1 MKKEIFK
8 SFDGTELVC
17 QLWDEVE
24 SPKGVVQLSH
34 GMAEHIERYDAF
46 AQYLNKNGFIVF
58 GDNHRAH
65 GETAGDHVGYQDGNI
80 FEDTAQDLITI
91 TKMLKEKY
99 NLPVVLIGHS
109 YGSFLSQRYLELN
122 GEAVGVILS
131 GSAKMSGLL
140 PAVGKMLANMI
151 YTENNA
157 KEPATTMDKM
167 SFGSYNK
174 PFAQDGEFAWLSRD
188 LENNKKYVADPLCG
202 TVMSNAFF
210 KYFMDGLANMYKKE
224 NLAHI
229 KKESKIRIFSG
240 AKDPVGSAGKSTTAL
255 YNMYKQL
262 GVEDVEIKLYTDA
275 RHEILNEI
283 NKEEVYKDML
293 DAINYFIA

>member
-24 SPKGVVQLSH
+24 APKGVVQLSH

-58 GDNHRAH
+58 GENHRAH

-80 FEDTAQDLITI
+80 FEDTAQDLIAI

-99 NLPVVLIGHS
+99 NLPVVLLGHS

-122 GEAVGVILS
+122 GDAVGVILS
-131 GSAKMSGLL
+131 GSAKMSGML
-140 PAVGKMLANMI
+140 PAVGKMVANII
-151 YTENNA
+151 YSENNA
-157 KEPATTMDKM
+157 KEPGTTMDKL

-174 PFAQDGEFAWLSRD
+174 PFKADGEFAWLSRD
-188 LENNKKYVADPLCG
+188 LENNKKYVADPLSG
-202 TVMSNAFF
+202 MVMSNAFF

-224 NLAHI
+224 NLALV
-229 KKESKIRIFSG
+229 KKDSKIRIFSG
-240 AKDPVGSAGKSTTAL
+240 DKDPVGSNGKSPVAL
-255 YNMYKQL
+255 CDMYKGL
-262 GVEDVEIKLYTDA
+262 GIADVKVKLYPDA

-293 DAINYFIA
+293 DAINYFLA

>member
-24 SPKGVVQLSH
+24 APKGVVQLSH

-80 FEDTAQDLITI
+80 FEDTAQDLIAI

-99 NLPVVLIGHS
+99 NLPVVLLGHS

-122 GEAVGVILS
+122 GDAVGVILS

-140 PAVGKMLANMI
+140 PAVGKMVANII
-151 YTENNA
+151 YSEDNA
-157 KEPATTMDKM
+157 KEPGTTMDKL

-174 PFAQDGEFAWLSRD
+174 PFKADGEFAWLSRD
-188 LENNKKYVADPLCG
+188 LENNKKYVADPLSG
-202 TVMSNAFF
+202 MVMSNAFF

-224 NLAHI
+224 NLALV
-229 KKESKIRIFSG
+229 KKDAKIRIFSG
-240 AKDPVGSAGKSTTAL
+240 DKDPVGSNGKSPVAL
-255 YNMYKQL
+255 CDMYKGL
-262 GVEDVEIKLYTDA
+262 GIADVKVKLYPDA

-293 DAINYFIA
+293 DAINYFLA

>member
-24 SPKGVVQLSH
+24 APKGVVQLSH

-80 FEDTAQDLITI
+80 FEDTAQDLIAI

-99 NLPVVLIGHS
+99 NLPVVLLGHS

-122 GEAVGVILS
+122 GDAVGVILS

-140 PAVGKMLANMI
+140 PAVGKMVANII
-151 YTENNA
+151 YSEDNA
-157 KEPATTMDKM
+157 KEPGTTMDKL

-174 PFAQDGEFAWLSRD
+174 PFKADGEFAWLSRD
-188 LENNKKYVADPLCG
+188 LENNKKYVADPLSG
-202 TVMSNAFF
+202 MVMSSAFF

-224 NLAHI
+224 NLALV
-229 KKESKIRIFSG
+229 KKDAKIRIFSG
-240 AKDPVGSAGKSTTAL
+240 DKDPVGSNGKSPVAL
-255 YNMYKQL
+255 CDMYKGL
-262 GVEDVEIKLYTDA
+262 GIADVKVKLYPDA

-293 DAINYFIA
+293 DAINYFLA

>member
-24 SPKGVVQLSH
+24 APKGVVQLSH

-65 GETAGDHVGYQDGNI
+65 GETAGAHVGYQDGNI
-80 FEDTAQDLITI
+80 FEDTAQDLIAI

-99 NLPVVLIGHS
+99 NLPVVLLGHS

-122 GEAVGVILS
+122 GDAVGVILS
-131 GSAKMSGLL
+131 GSAKMSGIL
-140 PAVGKMLANMI
+140 PAVGKMVANII
-151 YTENNA
+151 YSEDNA
-157 KEPATTMDKM
+157 KEPGKTMDKL

-174 PFAQDGEFAWLSRD
+174 PFKADGEFAWLSRD
-188 LENNKKYVADPLCG
+188 LENNKKYVADPLSG
-202 TVMSNAFF
+202 MVMSNAFF

-224 NLAHI
+224 NLALV
-229 KKESKIRIFSG
+229 KKDAKIRIFSG
-240 AKDPVGSAGKSTTAL
+240 DKDPVGSNGKSPVAL
-255 YNMYKQL
+255 CDMYKGL
-262 GVEDVEIKLYTDA
+262 GIADVKVKLYPDA

-293 DAINYFIA
+293 DAINYFLA

>member
-24 SPKGVVQLSH
+24 APKGVVQLSH

-80 FEDTAQDLITI
+80 FEDTAQDLIAI

-99 NLPVVLIGHS
+99 NLPVVLLGHS

-122 GEAVGVILS
+122 GDAVGVILS

-140 PAVGKMLANMI
+140 PAVGKMVANII
-151 YTENNA
+151 YSEDNA
-157 KEPATTMDKM
+157 KEPGTTMDKL

-174 PFAQDGEFAWLSRD
+174 PFKADGEFAWLSRD
-188 LENNKKYVADPLCG
+188 LENNKKYVADPLSG
-202 TVMSNAFF
+202 MVMSNAFF

-224 NLAHI
+224 NLALV
-229 KKESKIRIFSG
+229 KKDAKIRIFSG
-240 AKDPVGSAGKSTTAL
+240 DKDPVGSNGKSPVAL
-255 YNMYKQL
+255 CDMYKGL
-262 GVEDVEIKLYTDA
+262 GIADVKVKLYPDA

-293 DAINYFIA
+293 DAINYF

>member
-24 SPKGVVQLSH
+24 APKGVVQLSH

-80 FEDTAQDLITI
+80 FEDTAQDLIAI

-99 NLPVVLIGHS
+99 NLPVVLLGHS

-122 GEAVGVILS
+122 GDAVGVILS
-131 GSAKMSGLL
+131 GSAKMSGIL
-140 PAVGKMLANMI
+140 PAVGKMVANII
-151 YTENNA
+151 YSEDNA
-157 KEPATTMDKM
+157 KEPGKTMDKL

-174 PFAQDGEFAWLSRD
+174 PFKADGEFAWLSRD
-188 LENNKKYVADPLCG
+188 LENNKKYVADPLSG
-202 TVMSNAFF
+202 MVMSNAFF

-224 NLAHI
+224 NLALV
-229 KKESKIRIFSG
+229 KKDAKIRIFSG
-240 AKDPVGSAGKSTTAL
+240 DKDPVGSNGKSPVAL
-255 YNMYKQL
+255 CDMYKGL
-262 GVEDVEIKLYTDA
+262 GIADVKVKLYPDA

-293 DAINYFIA
+293 DAINYFLA

>member
-24 SPKGVVQLSH
+24 APKGVVQLSH

-80 FEDTAQDLITI
+80 FEDTAQDLIAI

-99 NLPVVLIGHS
+99 NLPVVLLGHS

-122 GEAVGVILS
+122 GDAVGVILS
-131 GSAKMSGLL
+131 GSAKMSGIL
-140 PAVGKMLANMI
+140 PAVGKMVANII
-151 YTENNA
+151 YSEDNA
-157 KEPATTMDKM
+157 KEPGKTMDKL

-174 PFAQDGEFAWLSRD
+174 PFKADGEFAWLSRD
-188 LENNKKYVADPLCG
+188 LENNKKYVADPLSG
-202 TVMSNAFF
+202 MVMSNAFF

-224 NLAHI
+224 NLALV
-229 KKESKIRIFSG
+229 KKDAKIRIFSG
-240 AKDPVGSAGKSTTAL
+240 DKDPVGSNGKSPVAL
-255 YNMYKQL
+255 CDMYKGL
-262 GVEDVEIKLYTDA
+262 GIADVKVKLYPNA

-293 DAINYFIA
+293 DAINYFLA

>member
-24 SPKGVVQLSH
+24 APKGVVQLSH

-80 FEDTAQDLITI
+80 FEDTAQDLIAI

-99 NLPVVLIGHS
+99 NLPVVLLGHS

-122 GEAVGVILS
+122 GDAVGVILS
-131 GSAKMSGLL
+131 GSAKMSGIL
-140 PAVGKMLANMI
+140 PAVGKMVANII
-151 YTENNA
+151 YSEDNA
-157 KEPATTMDKM
+157 KEPGTTMDKL

-174 PFAQDGEFAWLSRD
+174 PFKADGEFAWLSRD
-188 LENNKKYVADPLCG
+188 LENNKKYVADPLSG
-202 TVMSNAFF
+202 MVMSNAFF

-224 NLAHI
+224 NLALV
-229 KKESKIRIFSG
+229 KKDAKIRIFSG
-240 AKDPVGSAGKSTTAL
+240 DKDPVGSNGKSPVAL
-255 YNMYKQL
+255 CDMYKGL
-262 GVEDVEIKLYTDA
+262 GIADVKVKLYPDA

-293 DAINYFIA
+293 DAINYFLA